1 MILDIYYTYIY
12 AMKIKKCLIIV
23 YNLYNMKPSL
33 ASRNGHMAHPLTLPA
48 PGGIW
53 ISFEGKFESNMQG
66 WPN

>member
-1 MILDIYYTYIY
+1 
-12 AMKIKKCLIIV
+12 MKINKCLIIV
-23 YNLYNMKPSL
+23 YSLYNMKPSL